1 MEKQLALF
9 DTGQNDDLSI
19 WSELPDKVRQEVETL
34 FAKLLV
40 THLCESLQEVLKDE
54 K

>member
-9 DTGQNDDLSI
+9 DTGQNDDFSI
-19 WSELPDKVRQEVETL
+19 WSELPDKVRQEVETIL
-34 FAKLLV
+34 AKLLIQ
-40 THLCESLQEVLKDE
+40 HLCGSLKEVLKDE

>member
-19 WSELPDKVRQEVETL
+19 WSELPDKVRQEVDTL
-34 FAKLLV
+34 LAQLI
-40 THLCESLQEVLKDE
+40 LQPICGYLKEVLKDE